1 MTYAETA
8 RIRPPFLASPDR
20 HLMTSD
26 EINLQVQDRDTVAA
40 YFVSAGLRRLQHA
53 PERIAAILQEAAI
66 DPVWLQ
72 DPLHRVPAQAVIRFW
87 LIMTRE
93 LDDEFF
99 AFDSHGMPKG
109 SFAVIC
115 RHVIHEPD
123 MGRALQQCLQAFRLF
138 VRDIQGHIDIRGR
151 RAVIVLK
158 NTLTDPVIHPVAEE
172 IFLSMVI
179 GVMCWLTGRRLPL
192 DRTQFGHQRPPHG
205 ADRLLWGPWITFGA
219 DHTELEFDAQDLK
232 WPVVRDFKALKYF
245 LRTAPEGVVVRFR
258 NRNGLSAQVYRSLRH
273 DTGITWPTQAELA
286 VKMKLSGS
294 AFRRQLEREG
304 FSFQA
309 IKHQVRRAIAFELLA
324 QTDMTI
330 SDIAIR
336 ARFQE
341 PSAFH
346 RVFRQWTGMSPG
358 QYRENSVSAN
368 QGH

>member
-1 MTYAETA
+1 
-8 RIRPPFLASPDR
+8 
-20 HLMTSD
+20 MTSTD
-26 EINLQVQDRDTVAA
+26 PVKQVRDSDTVAA
-40 YFVSAGLRRLQHA
+40 YFVNAALRKVQHD
-53 PERIAAILQEAAI
+53 PLHTAAILREAAI

-72 DPLHRVPAQAVIRFW
+72 DPLHRVPAQAVINFW
-87 LIMTRE
+87 LILTRE

-123 MGRALQQCLQAFRLF
+123 MGRALQQCLLAFRLF
-138 VRDIQGHIDIRGR
+138 VRDIQGHLEIRGR

-158 NTLTDPVIHPVAEE
+158 NQLADPVVHHVAEE

-179 GVMCWLTGRRLPL
+179 GVMCWLTGRRLML
-192 DRTQFGHQRPPHG
+192 DRTQFGHHRPPHG
-205 ADRLLWGPWITFGA
+205 ADRLLWGPWISFGSA
-219 DHTELEFDAQDLK
+219 HTELEFDAQQLK
-232 WPVVRDFKALKYF
+232 WPVVRDFKALKFF

-258 NRNGLSAQVYRSLRH
+258 NRNGLSAKVYRRLRTAT
-273 DTGITWPTQAELA
+273 DFTWPTQTEMAKSLR
-286 VKMKLSGS
+286 MNDS

-304 FSFQA
+304 FSYQA

-324 QTDMTI
+324 DTDMTI

-358 QYRENSVSAN
+358 QYRESSKPA
-368 QGH
+368 G